1 MGESV
6 YSDIRRIAEEE
17 GVDPDLAIR
26 VAKQESNLGR
36 NTGPSRAGAVGTM
49 QVLPSTGR
57 ELGLDVNDPMQNIRA
72 GVRYLGQQVRDFGDP
87 ALATAA
93 YNAGPGR
100 VREFQRTGRALPAE
114 TQAYT
119 RNLFG
124 SVPQAPTP
132 QVSEEAFAAAGPRQ
146 GPILRQ
152 QADARQAMSQAAS
165 EEARLTGEKA
175 QAMATGQRQA
185 VERNAAEQQA
195 AIQAYQ
201 AQRQMPEKFEPTPET
216 AGDLSTLFGLL
227 GVFGTLLGGGGKRNA
242 INAMNAM
249 TGMMSGW
256 RQGRQDLYNREK
268 QVYETNLRQLEN
280 RNNELRRDLD
290 NALRIS
296 QTNMDAGIARV
307 REIAAQYDVPILMAQ
322 AKRNDINGIIQT
334 YDSIR
339 QVAGQ
344 IDQHDRTLAAQA
356 QRQQTQ
362 RQDELNRFVRGQ
374 GAEAL
379 SLYDRTGIALPR
391 QSAEKIMGAGRAVG
405 EALSLIDEVNK
416 HPEYVGR
423 SGQARA
429 FFERYV
435 LSVTEA
441 MRTNSPIPAPE
452 LQGAERNL
460 SEADQKALLFQK
472 RYASYLVNYERSLAG
487 GARGFTVSFQQ
498 RFNRLMAQEQFTPA
512 GLNALLKDQIEE
524 VTAGTAIPGIPQF
537 ERNGIIA
544 LGIDLMRRG
553 TSGERAGTAES
564 GYRYAYPNTPIPR
577 LQGQST
583 GATTV
588 PAPTTQGGQGVTEVG
603 SEAEAEALP
612 SGTRF
617 RLPDGRT
624 GTVR

>member
-1 MGESV
+1 MGESL

-17 GVDPDLAIR
+17 GADPDLAIR

-57 ELGLDVNDPMQNIRA
+57 EMGLDVNDPMQNIRA
-72 GVRYLGQQVRDFGDP
+72 GVRYLAQQQRDFGDP
-87 ALATAA
+87 SLAAAA

-100 VREFQRTGRALPAE
+100 VREFQRSGRPLPQE

-119 RNLFG
+119 RSMFG
-124 SVPQAPTP
+124 AAP
-132 QVSEEAFAAAGPRQ
+132 QVEVAPIGEAAFAAAGPRQ
-146 GPILRQ
+146 GPILQ
-152 QADARQAMSQAAS
+152 EQARARGAMTDAAT
-165 EEARLTGEKA
+165 EEARLTGEKS
-175 QAMATGQRQA
+175 QALATGQREVA
-185 VERNAAEQQA
+185 ERNVEEQRAAL
-195 AIQAYQ
+195 QAYQ
-201 AQRQMPEKFEPTPET
+201 AQRQMPDKFEPTQEN
-216 AGDLSTLFGLL
+216 AGDLSALFGLI

-268 QVYETNLRQLEN
+268 QVYETNLRQLET

-290 NALRIS
+290 SALRIS
-296 QTNMDAGIARV
+296 QTNMEAGLAKV
-307 REIAAQYDVPILMAQ
+307 RELAARYDVPILMAQ
-322 AKRNDINGIIQT
+322 AKKNDINGIIQT

-344 IDQHDRTLAAQA
+344 LDQHDRTLAAQTA
-356 QRQQTQ
+356 RQQAQ
-362 RQDELNRFVRGQ
+362 RQDELVRFVRQQ
-374 GAEAL
+374 GGETLAL
-379 SLYDRTGIALPR
+379 FDQTGIALPR
-391 QSAEKIMGAGRAVG
+391 QSAEKIMNAGRSVG

-423 SGQARA
+423 SGQVRA
-429 FFERYV
+429 FFDRYV
-435 LSVTEA
+435 SSVTEA
-441 MRTNSPIPAPE
+441 MRTNATIPSAE
-452 LQGAERNL
+452 LQGAEREL
-460 SEADQKALLFQK
+460 SEADQRALLFQK

-512 GLNALLKDQIEE
+512 GLNRLLKEQIDE
-524 VTAGTAIPGIPQF
+524 VTAGAAIPGIPQF
-537 ERNGIIA
+537 ERNGIVA
-544 LGIDLMRRG
+544 LGIDLVRRG
-553 TSGERAGTAES
+553 TGPERAGTAES
-564 GYRYAYPNTPIPR
+564 GFKYAYPNQPVPR
-577 LQGQST
+577 LQRPGT
-583 GATTV
+583 AAAT
-588 PAPTTQGGQGVTEVG
+588 PAPTEGVREVA
-603 SEAEAEALP
+603 SEQEAEGLP
-612 SGTRF
+612 AGTRF